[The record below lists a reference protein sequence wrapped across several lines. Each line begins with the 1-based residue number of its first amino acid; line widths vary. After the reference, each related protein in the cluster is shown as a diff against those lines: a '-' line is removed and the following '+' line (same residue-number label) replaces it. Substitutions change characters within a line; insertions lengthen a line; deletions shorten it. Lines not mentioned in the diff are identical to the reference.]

1 LSIFAKQMIAK
12 PVKKEIGWKDKIDFI
27 DFNLF
32 NIDAKIDTGAKTSV
46 IHCSYIEKMAG
57 KKKMVKFIPLSSK
70 LDIDSDN
77 SFILPYHEER
87 KIKNSFGSQENRFI
101 IKTHILIMNRKILI
115 DISLRDRSA
124 MEFPVLI
131 GRDTIRNQFIVNVAR
146 TNVSYKKKLKKTK

>member
-1 LSIFAKQMIAK
+1 MIEK

>member
-1 LSIFAKQMIAK
+1 MIAK